1 MRLTG
6 EQIKDIRGG
15 GDYRLGELLDTIEAQ
30 QEELDSLQK
39 CYDTTNKSWKEQRQE
54 IEQLRAQAAKMREAL
69 AKAREVIKLLP
80 KSLTNTVK
88 ACSICKINKECCIP
102 CLFDIALE
110 AIEMAGGGE
119 K

>member
-54 IEQLRAQAAKMREAL
+54 IDRLKAQNKLLYEALMCLPGAMGATVTQEVCRICLRKGECEECLLDRAIREAME
-69 AKAREVIKLLP
+69 R
-80 KSLTNTVK
+80 
-88 ACSICKINKECCIP
+88 
-102 CLFDIALE
+102 
-110 AIEMAGGGE
+110 
-119 K
+119 